1 MQKWGATRSTM
12 PQNTGH
18 SRGIVRITFTIA
30 RSASRLDHDCA
41 HYGRVDVKCISLTQ
55 RNVIRNLGDA
65 ERDIIC
71 LGMQLHGMFLKTFSS
86 TLS

>member
-1 MQKWGATRSTM
+1 MQKWGATRSPM

-30 RSASRLDHDCA
+30 RSASRQDHGFA
-41 HYGRVDVKCISLTQ
+41 HYGWADAKYKSLIQ
-55 RNVIRNLGDA
+55 RNVIKNLGDA

-71 LGMQLHGMFLKTFSS
+71 LGMQLHGMFLKNFSS